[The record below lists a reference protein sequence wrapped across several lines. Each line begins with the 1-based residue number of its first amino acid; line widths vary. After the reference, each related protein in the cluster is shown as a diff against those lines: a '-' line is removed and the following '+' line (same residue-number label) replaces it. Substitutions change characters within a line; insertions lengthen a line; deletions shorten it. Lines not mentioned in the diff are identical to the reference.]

1 MNEDAARTIFDW
13 RYPPPYD
20 VYNPRDE
27 EAAEYLADL
36 LNPAFNY
43 HVALDRAGELVGYC
57 CYGADARVTGG
68 DYSLEDA
75 LDIGLAL
82 RPDLTG
88 RSRGV
93 EFVQAVLRF
102 AGQTFAPA
110 FFRATIAT
118 FNLASQ
124 RCFVRAGFR
133 TTQHFIS
140 AAAVPREYVIVVRPA
155 TGWDGV
161 SADRPP
167 PPPR

>member
-1 MNEDAARTIFDW
+1 MSEDAARTVFGW

-27 EAAEYLADL
+27 EADEHLADL

-43 HVALDRAGELVGYC
+43 HAALDREGELVGYC
-57 CYGADARVTGG
+57 CFGSDAQVTAG
-68 DYSLEDA
+68 DYNLEDA

-82 RPDLTG
+82 RPDLIG
-88 RSRGV
+88 RDCGV

-102 AGQTFAPA
+102 AELTFAPA

-118 FNLASQ
+118 FNVASQ
-124 RCFVRAGFR
+124 RCFARAGFR

-140 AAAVPREYVIVVRPA
+140 EAAEPREFVIVVRPVA
-155 TGWDGV
+155 GWAV
-161 SADRPP
+161 ASADRPP